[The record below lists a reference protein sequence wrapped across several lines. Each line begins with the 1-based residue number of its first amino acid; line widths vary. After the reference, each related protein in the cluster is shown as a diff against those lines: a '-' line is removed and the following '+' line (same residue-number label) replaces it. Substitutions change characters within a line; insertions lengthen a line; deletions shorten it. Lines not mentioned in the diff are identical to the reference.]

1 MILKSMSLDPN
12 LQKYYDERLLMMG
25 SQGWKDLMEDME
37 AMRKATD
44 TLSSV
49 TDEKSLDFRKG
60 ELSIIN
66 WMLNIRDMS
75 IKAYEEL
82 QNE

>member
-1 MILKSMSLDPN
+1 MAISNELDR
-12 LQKYYDERLLMMG
+12 YYSERLSMMG
-25 SQGWKDLMEDME
+25 TQGWKDLMEDME

-49 TDEKSLDFRKG
+49 TDDKSLDFRKG

-75 IKAYEEL
+75 IKVYEEL

>member
-1 MILKSMSLDPN
+1 
-12 LQKYYDERLLMMG
+12 MG

>member
-1 MILKSMSLDPN
+1 MTPELE
-12 LQKYYDERLLMMG
+12 KYYSERLLMMG

-82 QNE
+82 QNEETI

>member
-1 MILKSMSLDPN
+1 MTPELE
-12 LQKYYDERLLMMG
+12 KYYSERLLMMG

>member
-1 MILKSMSLDPN
+1 MKPELE
-12 LQKYYDERLLMMG
+12 KYYSERLLMMG

-82 QNE
+82 QNEETI

>member
-1 MILKSMSLDPN
+1 MKPELE
-12 LQKYYDERLLMMG
+12 KYYSERLLMMG

-44 TLSSV
+44 TLSSI
-49 TDEKSLDFRKG
+49 TPDKSVDFRKG

-82 QNE
+82 QNESA